1 MIIFCNPKLCVYNSC
16 KVSTKKKLCSKHS
29 NCKINFIPYYIDS
42 DPFWIENKLIN
53 FQYLFRNKLQINKN
67 KLIIK
72 NMCNLGNKNDPIT
85 QERIITGKYLNFD
98 INQIYPIF
106 VRKKMFIYKL
116 ESLLQILLYDN
127 IEIFT
132 QTLIN
137 QNDITNI
144 QKICKKLNISLEKD
158 IFTSDEKNHILKVDT
173 LQKFDILG
181 TYFPIKLYDNITI
194 QNKIKIY
201 FELKLMWSA
210 FCQDN
215 TINEKDIY
223 NKKINWC
230 NKLDSSN
237 IDSNLIGIINILI
250 NDNLDYNLKKMIS
263 YVVIGAFAYVDAEV
277 KKIYKDYDFI

>member
-1 MIIFCNPKLCVYNSC
+1 
-16 KVSTKKKLCSKHS
+16 
-29 NCKINFIPYYIDS
+29 
-42 DPFWIENKLIN
+42 
-53 FQYLFRNKLQINKN
+53 
-67 KLIIK
+67 
-72 NMCNLGNKNDPIT
+72 MCNLGNKNDPIT

-181 TYFPIKLYDNITI
+181 TYFPIKLYDNIII

-215 TINEKDIY
+215 MINEKDIY